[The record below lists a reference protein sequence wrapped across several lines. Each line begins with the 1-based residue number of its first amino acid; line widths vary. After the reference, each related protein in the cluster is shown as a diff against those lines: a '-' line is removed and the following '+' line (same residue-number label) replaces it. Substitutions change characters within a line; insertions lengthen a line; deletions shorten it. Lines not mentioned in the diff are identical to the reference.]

1 MQSIFVFLDIKK
13 VADLRWK
20 NVDAS
25 RIQVVCQMI
34 WFIYFCRS
42 SLGKVCAKFHHYRI
56 CVTDFREGTFLP
68 ASVSNPEKAD
78 PE

>member
-1 MQSIFVFLDIKK
+1 MQSVFVFLDIKK

-25 RIQVVCQMI
+25 R